1 MTHTA
6 AVLCA
11 VLSFASAGFGQTEP
25 PLPPASTL
33 ELEVPDHLKGRW
45 TTERARAWHA
55 RQPWLLGCNFIP
67 SNAVN
72 QLEMW
77 QEDTFDPETI
87 NRELGWASDLGMNVV
102 RVYLHDLAYDQDPKG
117 FLRRVNRLLDIAAS
131 HDIRV
136 LLVIFDDCWL
146 AEPKIG
152 EQPSPWPG
160 VHNSAWLESPGLPQ
174 LKRYPTDQALR
185 RRLQQYVDAVLT
197 RFRDDPRVLMWDLYN
212 EPGGWWYQRGKK
224 PGEYTKGLT
233 GALCVPL
240 LKDVWGWARSVAPT
254 QPLTSCWN
262 RGDFEVEAAL
272 EWADIVTFHHY
283 GNQDSLEKL
292 ILMLGEGAP
301 GRPMLCTEYFIRS
314 REDTFQLT
322 LPVLQKHGIGA
333 INWGLVTGKTN
344 TAYGWASWDT
354 PGEPLPET
362 WHHDILR
369 ADGTPFDDEEAAF
382 LRSITARGTQDSGS
396 GR

>member
-1 MTHTA
+1 
-6 AVLCA
+6 
-11 VLSFASAGFGQTEP
+11 
-25 PLPPASTL
+25 
-33 ELEVPDHLKGRW
+33 
-45 TTERARAWHA
+45 
-55 RQPWLLGCNFIP
+55 
-67 SNAVN
+67 
-72 QLEMW
+72 
-77 QEDTFDPETI
+77 
-87 NRELGWASDLGMNVV
+87 
-102 RVYLHDLAYDQDPKG
+102 
-117 FLRRVNRLLDIAAS
+117 
-131 HDIRV
+131 
-136 LLVIFDDCWL
+136 
-146 AEPKIG
+146 
-152 EQPSPWPG
+152 
-160 VHNSAWLESPGLPQ
+160 
-174 LKRYPTDQALR
+174 
-185 RRLQQYVDAVLT
+185 
-197 RFRDDPRVLMWDLYN
+197 MWDLYN

-354 PGEPLPET
+354 PGEPLPKT